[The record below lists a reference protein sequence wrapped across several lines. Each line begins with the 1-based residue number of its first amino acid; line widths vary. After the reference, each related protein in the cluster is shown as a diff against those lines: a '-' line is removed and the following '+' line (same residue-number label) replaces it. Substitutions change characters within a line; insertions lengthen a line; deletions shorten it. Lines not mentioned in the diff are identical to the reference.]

1 MGWQEF
7 VDNCFF
13 KLVKKFSPAEIP
25 IFQIKD
31 KVFFSNS
38 VNNIVIEEVENIFQ
52 KLFNLKKVNFSIG
65 KCYDFNSKRNFF
77 NKLLSKEK
85 FSRRYVERNKIYLNI
100 RKNKG

>member
-1 MGWQEF
+1 M
-7 VDNCFF
+7 
-13 KLVKKFSPAEIP
+13 
-25 IFQIKD
+25 
-31 KVFFSNS
+31 
-38 VNNIVIEEVENIFQ
+38 IEEVENIFQ